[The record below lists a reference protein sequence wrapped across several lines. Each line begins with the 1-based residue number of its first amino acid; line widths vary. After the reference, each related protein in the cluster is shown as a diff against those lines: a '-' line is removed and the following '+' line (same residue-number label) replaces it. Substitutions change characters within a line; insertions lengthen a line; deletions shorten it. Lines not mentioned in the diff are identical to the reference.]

1 MQLKEDSLAALADY
15 ETAARDRDTNAK
27 ELRAAQQR
35 ADDVTAA
42 SNGLTVR
49 LRLAEA
55 DLTRLQTT
63 LDQLTSEKD
72 SASSSATLN
81 QTRVAQLTSQVAELK
96 TTEASL
102 QLELEAAK
110 DAARVADDARAE
122 VEGEATTLRQEL
134 AAAHAKADEAGVQA
148 SKAHSECE
156 RLQDALLDA
165 RTELSAAR
173 GTATAATEDL
183 ARALQRGKNA
193 EHERARL
200 DATVNELSEE
210 LQAYVPGY
218 CCAFVARHVLTLC
231 SCFPRAAPT

>member
-81 QTRVAQLTSQVAELK
+81 QTRVAQLTS
-96 TTEASL
+96 
-102 QLELEAAK
+102 
-110 DAARVADDARAE
+110 
-122 VEGEATTLRQEL
+122 
-134 AAAHAKADEAGVQA
+134 
-148 SKAHSECE
+148 
-156 RLQDALLDA
+156 
-165 RTELSAAR
+165 
-173 GTATAATEDL
+173 
-183 ARALQRGKNA
+183 
-193 EHERARL
+193 
-200 DATVNELSEE
+200 
-210 LQAYVPGY
+210 
-218 CCAFVARHVLTLC
+218 
-231 SCFPRAAPT
+231 